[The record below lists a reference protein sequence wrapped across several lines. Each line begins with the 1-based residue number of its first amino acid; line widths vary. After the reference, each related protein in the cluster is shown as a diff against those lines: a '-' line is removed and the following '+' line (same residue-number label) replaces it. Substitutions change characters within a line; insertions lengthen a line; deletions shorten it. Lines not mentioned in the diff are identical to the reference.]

1 MKAEM
6 LVAQSCLALCSPPG
20 FSVCGIPQ
28 ATILEWWPHHLPHLT
43 LSSPLPASISL
54 FSMSVSPLLSG
65 RFLMTGPP
73 GSPVQE
79 LLTECLEGAGPDL
92 SDGDKAVN
100 ETQSLGG
107 T

>member
-1 MKAEM
+1 
-6 LVAQSCLALCSPPG
+6 
-20 FSVCGIPQ
+20 
-28 ATILEWWPHHLPHLT
+28 
-43 LSSPLPASISL
+43 
-54 FSMSVSPLLSG
+54 
-65 RFLMTGPP
+65 MTGPP